1 MATYVGRVLHS
12 LLGELRVEPTAKQ
25 VSARSDGQT
34 VVRTR
39 KALLVWEPGRVVPQY
54 AVPEA
59 DLTGELVAAP
69 DEADAGEPAWVTL
82 PDGTRILP
90 PGPFTQHTAAGQ
102 PLTLRVGD
110 IELTGAA
117 FRAEDPDLAGHV
129 ILDFNAFDTW
139 YDDDEPL
146 VAHPRDP
153 FTRIDIRP
161 ASHQVRIEVGGTVL
175 ADSQRPVMLYETFLP
190 VRTYLPRADVRMD
203 LMAPSATRSECAYK
217 GEASYWAF
225 EGRDVAWTYERPLV
239 DSAPI
244 TDLICFFDERVD
256 VLVDGVAVPRA
267 PSPWAD

>member
-1 MATYVGRVLHS
+1 MATYVGRALHR
-12 LLGELRVEPTAKQ
+12 LLGDLRVEPTAKR
-25 VSARSDGQT
+25 VSAEVDGQT
-34 VVRTR
+34 VVSTR
-39 KALLVWEPGRVVPQY
+39 RALLVWEPGRVVPQY

-59 DLTGELVAAP
+59 DLTGELAP
-69 DEADAGEPAWVTL
+69 APEAGDSEPAWVSL

-90 PGPFTQHTAAGQ
+90 PGPFSQHTAPGQ
-102 PLTLRVGD
+102 PLTLRVGGT
-110 IELTGAA
+110 ELLGAA

-129 ILDFNAFDTW
+129 ILDFTAFDTW

-161 ASHQVRIEVGGTVL
+161 ASRQVRIEVAGTVL
-175 ADSQRPVMLYETFLP
+175 ADSGQPVMLYETFLP
-190 VRTYLPRADVRMD
+190 VRTYLPRADVRLD
-203 LMAPSATRSECAYK
+203 LMAPTATRTECAYK
-217 GEASYWAF
+217 GEASYF
-225 EGRDVAWTYERPLV
+225 SYEGRDVCWTYERPLV

-267 PSPWAD
+267 PSPWSD